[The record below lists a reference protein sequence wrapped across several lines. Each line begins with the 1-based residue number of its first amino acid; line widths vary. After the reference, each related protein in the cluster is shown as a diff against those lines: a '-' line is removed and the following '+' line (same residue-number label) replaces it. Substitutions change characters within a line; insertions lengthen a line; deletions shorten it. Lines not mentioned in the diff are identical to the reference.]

1 MDIRVTKT
9 IVEVYF
15 MEAELQATAVC
26 IQSSANRWWSWS
38 ICRRS
43 TRGIWRTMQM
53 ISKLSSV
60 RWTYDRKNGTV
71 FFSNLERLRS
81 RDTRPVQAW
90 KSSVT
95 LYGRNRL
102 KNACGRVLAFTT
114 VPSVRNISSL
124 LKNEKALP
132 DIPQPEQPENI
143 NRYTLRRAVSRNE
156 SADDWQAY
164 RDEMT
169 AMAAEFAN
177 QIQDSSFYSLGFEER
192 LSMLVTAE
200 WNCRQ
205 NNNVTRLIRNA
216 EFSIPS
222 AVM

>member
-95 LYGRNRL
+95 LYMAGTVLKTPADGFSRL
-102 KNACGRVLAFTT
+102 QPYPLFAILAVFW
-114 VPSVRNISSL
+114 RM
-124 LKNEKALP
+124 
-132 DIPQPEQPENI
+132 
-143 NRYTLRRAVSRNE
+143 RRPCLTFHSQNSRK
-156 SADDWQAY
+156 
-164 RDEMT
+164 
-169 AMAAEFAN
+169 
-177 QIQDSSFYSLGFEER
+177 I
-192 LSMLVTAE
+192 
-200 WNCRQ
+200 
-205 NNNVTRLIRNA
+205 LIV
-216 EFSIPS
+216 IL
-222 AVM
+222 